1 MKTIIL
7 LIYLVFTLNV
17 NAQLNPIQDSI
28 LSDSVFT
35 RRHPESWKKPT
46 LGARIGLSVNKVFYP
61 EIGISIQRLIYS
73 DEFLYFA
80 PTFYAS
86 YGYSGKYTKHIN
98 NLHTFN
104 LGFDYIKDGGIL
116 GLNISYQSD
125 GANTDFLISPKI
137 GFGFSFMNFYY
148 SYCFSTENY
157 PFSNFGKHQFGL
169 VINTNQFHHNKK

>member
-1 MKTIIL
+1 MYKIL
-7 LIYLVFTLNV
+7 LLLILPISSFS
-17 NAQLNPIQDSI
+17 QIENPIQDSI
-28 LSDSVFT
+28 QKDTVLKS
-35 RRHPESWKKPT
+35 RHPESWKKPT

-61 EIGISIQRLIYS
+61 EIGISIQKLIYS

-86 YGYSGKYTKHIN
+86 YGYSGKYNKHIK

-104 LGFDYIKDGGIL
+104 LGFDYIKDGGVL
-116 GLNISYQSD
+116 GLNVSYQSD
-125 GANTDFLISPKI
+125 GGKNDILISPKI
-137 GFGFSFMNFYY
+137 GFGLSALYFYY

-169 VINTNQFHHNKK
+169 IINTNQFHHKKE